1 MGLYWL
7 YEVSFIWSCALSLYI
22 QQTTLRGSGIL
33 FAISMLVLR
42 NKYVGLLI
50 LHLLLLLKLWII
62 WNIVFSIFIT
72 FAKLC
77 PDLNFCVFHLLISL
91 NRDVI
96 RMSMTNVSFLSWLDK
111 SGRPEVFSGVL
122 ISRNFIKTKLGCRCF
137 PGNFANFLRTPFL
150 TGHLR
155 WLLLA
160 RLFLLTHD
168 PIGLKSWLIT
178 HLNFN

>member
-1 MGLYWL
+1 M
-7 YEVSFIWSCALSLYI
+7 
-22 QQTTLRGSGIL
+22 RGSGIL

-42 NKYVGLLI
+42 NKNVGLLI

-77 PDLNFCVFHLLISL
+77 PVLNFCVFHLLISL

-96 RMSMTNVSFLSWLDK
+96 RMWMTNVSFLSWLDK

-122 ISRNFIKTKLGCRCF
+122 ISRDFIKTELWHRCF
-137 PGNFANFLRTPFL
+137 SGNFAHFLRTPF
-150 TGHLR
+150 TEHLR

-160 RLFLLTHD
+160 RLFLLTDD
-168 PIGLKSWLIT
+168 PIGLKSWFIT